1 VAAPLL
7 LALLLVR
14 LEVTTEAL
22 AESRFR
28 LTVIISA
35 GGSYELAARAQ
46 LRLMEEA
53 ERVCGARR
61 AVSEGSLTVDQVPN
75 RRNRVALSEI
85 YNCVAT
91 GR

>member
-28 LTVIISA
+28 LTVVIPA
-35 GGSYELAARAQ
+35 GADYELITRAQ

-53 ERVCGARR
+53 ARVCGARR
-61 AVSEGSLTVDQVPN
+61 AVSEGGLMANQVPT
-75 RRNRVALSEI
+75 RRNRVAVSEI